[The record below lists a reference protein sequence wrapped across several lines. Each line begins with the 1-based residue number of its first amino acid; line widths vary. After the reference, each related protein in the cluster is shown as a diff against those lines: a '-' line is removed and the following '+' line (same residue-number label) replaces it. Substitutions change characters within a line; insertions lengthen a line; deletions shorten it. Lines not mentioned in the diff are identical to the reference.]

1 MSPDLRRRAKEIRL
15 LVMDVDGVLTDG
27 TIVCGPDGQEWK
39 AFHVQDGFAIA
50 AGQRAGLKMAF
61 ISGRTSGAVARRAAE
76 LGVAE
81 VHQGTRDKVATY
93 EGLMRRH
100 NLPDAAAA
108 FIGDDL
114 VDLALLG
121 RVGLAVAVADA
132 APEVRAA
139 VHYVTAAPGGRG
151 AVREVVRL
159 ILEVQGRWADVLR
172 RVAGGRE

>member
-1 MSPDLRRRAKEIRL
+1 MSPELRRRVREIRL

-100 NLPDAAAA
+100 NLTDAAAA

>member
-1 MSPDLRRRAKEIRL
+1 MPPSVRRRARGIRI

-39 AFHVQDGFAIA
+39 TFHVQDGFAIT
-50 AGQRAGLKMAF
+50 AGQRAGLRMAL

-76 LGVAE
+76 LGLAE
-81 VHQGTRDKVATY
+81 VHQGTRDKVAAY
-93 EGLMRRH
+93 QQLVRRH
-100 NLPDAAAA
+100 GLTDAAAA

-114 VDLALLG
+114 VDLPLLR

-132 APEVRAA
+132 AQEVRAA
-139 VHYVTAAPGGRG
+139 AHYVTAASGGRG

-159 ILEVQGRWADVLR
+159 ILEAQGRWAEVLHR
-172 RVAGGRE
+172 FDGTGE